1 MKDTV
6 SFPVKIKGETTGE
19 TFDGLFEVRVAL
31 SHRDVLKEDEIYRA
45 SLGANPQD
53 AAPYP
58 ASIAAAIAYLR
69 IRLKVAPTWFMQSG
83 YGLDLLDENVLIE
96 INNTARAKVAEEIAR
111 HVKEAA
117 AAAAEL
123 KPHIEEK

>member
-1 MKDTV
+1 MRDTV
-6 SFPVKIKGETTGE
+6 SFSVTIKGETTGE
-19 TFDGLFEVRVAL
+19 TFDGLFEVRTML

-58 ASIAAAIAYLR
+58 ASIASAIAYLR
-69 IRLKVAPTWFMQSG
+69 IRLKTAPAWFAASG
-83 YGLDLLDENVLIE
+83 YGLDLKDENVLVE
-96 INNTARAKVAEEIAR
+96 INNTARAKVQEELAR

-123 KPHIEEK
+123 KPHVEEK